1 MRTRIGI
8 FVATIALAGLSTV
21 GFAGIGVSDPSN
33 AGLPAL
39 VVVPTEVA
47 PGATFTVS
55 GSGCTNLGGESIDA
69 TDIVSPVVTLSVAF
83 APTPVGP
90 IAVPVAGDG
99 TWSQVVTVPA
109 DALPGAYT
117 VSATCD
123 DGVPDDAGV
132 EAAATAEYPS
142 GTVTITAV
150 AAQAVPAQPRTA
162 G

>member
-33 AGLPAL
+33 SGLPAL

-55 GSGCTNLGGESIDA
+55 GSGCTQPLPQGVDA
-69 TDIVSPVVTLSVAF
+69 TDFASPQVTLTVAF

-90 IAVPVAGDG
+90 IAVGVAGDG
-99 TWSQVVTVPA
+99 TWSQEVTVPA
-109 DALPGAYT
+109 DALPGSYT

-123 DGVPDDAGV
+123 DGVPAAGV